1 MYLHNN
7 MILLNCCSYIVNIII
22 SGEPALKTMD
32 SEVFGCHYDEGR
44 ITRTISEIETEQI
57 FAYRST
63 QEYINLERESGIKI
77 FSEVGF
83 AVTGENGDSYVGEYV
98 KMADIFCEKNS
109 LICEEINQKFVLQK
123 WNYLVPPANSIGRY
137 SKKYNGYISVR
148 NLVTACQEVFMKSG
162 GDRILSAASEI
173 EKSEDGFKISLSN
186 DEIITTKKIVLA
198 CGSFVNFFNLL
209 PNKKLLDLQL
219 VGHTVMKFELN
230 EQDSKTL
237 SGFPSMIYKPSP
249 DSSSYLYILP
259 PIMYPNEKCYIKF
272 GHSVHPEY
280 DSECIGK
287 FVETLEDVKQWYCKT
302 DYPKA
307 QNHFRSYFSKLF
319 PNINPVSEQL
329 DFCVMAMTPSKK
341 QYIDFIEDGILLAA
355 GGNGKSAKFG
365 LEIGRVCA
373 KSILKGEWDYD
384 LNKTQFSACFK

>member
-1 MYLHNN
+1 
-7 MILLNCCSYIVNIII
+7 
-22 SGEPALKTMD
+22 MD

-57 FAYRST
+57 FAYRSMP
-63 QEYINLERESGIKI
+63 EYIHLERQSGIKI

-83 AVTGENGDSYVGEYV
+83 AVMGQNGDSSVGEYV

-109 LICEEINQKFVLQK
+109 VISEEINEKFVQQK
-123 WNYLVPPANSIGRY
+123 WNYLVPPANCFGRY
-137 SKKYNGYISVR
+137 SKKYNGHISVR

-173 EKSEDGFKISLSN
+173 EKSEDGFKITLSN

-237 SGFPSMIYKPSP
+237 SDFPSMMINPSP
-249 DSSSYLYILP
+249 DSPSYLYILP
-259 PIMYPNEKCYIKF
+259 PIVYPNGKCYFKL
-272 GHSVHPEY
+272 GHSVGPEY
-280 DSECIGK
+280 DSERIGK
-287 FVETLEDVKQWYCKT
+287 RIETLEDAKQWYCQT

-307 QNHFRSYFSKLF
+307 RNHFRSYFSKLF

-329 DFCVMAMTPSKK
+329 DYCVMALTPSGK

-384 LNKTQFSACFK
+384 LNKEQFRVCFK